1 MKRAVLCHCWGG
13 HPEFIW
19 YPYLKTKL
27 KDAGFKVEI
36 PMMPDTDHPVVQSW
50 LPAFSK
56 AVGEICEDDIL
67 IGHSVG
73 CATVLRFLE
82 SLSGDQKVGG
92 VVMVAGFLD
101 DRGDSEISSFFKDEF
116 NYENIRMRSSR
127 IVSIHSDNDPSLKP
141 DYFKYSNVFLSK
153 LKAKII
159 IIPDGGHFS
168 IADNRFEF
176 HEVVNEVINLII

>member
-67 IGHSVG
+67 IGHSGDVPRSYVSWNLS
-73 CATVLRFLE
+73 AEIRKSVVLSWLP
-82 SLSGDQKVGG
+82 
-92 VVMVAGFLD
+92 GFLMTV
-101 DRGDSEISSFFKDEF
+101 GIQKS
-116 NYENIRMRSSR
+116 
-127 IVSIHSDNDPSLKP
+127 
-141 DYFKYSNVFLSK
+141 
-153 LKAKII
+153 A
-159 IIPDGGHFS
+159 HFS
-168 IADNRFEF
+168 RMNSIMKT
-176 HEVVNEVINLII
+176 